1 MTAKAE
7 IVLDLLIKRL
17 EQEGWSDRKF
27 AGGYWVDD
35 EKGKAESQRRLNAGF
50 IHFHQ
55 ALRTAREALASG
67 NPELM
72 ESAAY
77 HCLVLESEGRGLVGK
92 YALAEERFA
101 ALQEVTEKRRNG
113 GLRRGGAQTAKARE
127 RYSQYLPQYRKMRAE
142 GKTHSTA
149 VKIIRDRMENP
160 VSTRTLGDW
169 MKKLEGS

>member
-1 MTAKAE
+1 MTAQAK

-27 AGGYWVDD
+27 AGGYWVED

-77 HCLVLESEGRGLVGK
+77 QRAGPCWEIRTRGR
-92 YALAEERFA
+92 ALRC
-101 ALQEVTEKRRNG
+101 TSG
-113 GLRRGGAQTAKARE
+113 G
-127 RYSQYLPQYRKMRAE
+127 
-142 GKTHSTA
+142 
-149 VKIIRDRMENP
+149 D
-160 VSTRTLGDW
+160 
-169 MKKLEGS
+169 